1 VLGVGDWDNPPLTPN
16 TQHPTPNMEVYEVT
30 NVKNELPIAV
40 HVASGG
46 DARVKTG
53 GTVVELDGITG
64 GSFQVTNG
72 TRYRLFPN
80 LRANITALVLVGYS
94 NPLTLENGSRIAT
107 DLNETVDDVPAGT
120 TVYFAVL
127 SAMDLSPLEC
137 SEYDFLY
144 VTYYG

>member
-1 VLGVGDWDNPPLTPN
+1 
-16 TQHPTPNMEVYEVT
+16 MT

-53 GTVVELDGITG
+53 GTVVELDGISS
-64 GSFQVTNG
+64 GSFQVANG
-72 TRYRLFPN
+72 TRYRLFAS
-80 LRANITALVLVGYS
+80 LRANTGALVLVGYS
-94 NPLTLENGSRIAT
+94 NPLTIENGSYIAV
-107 DLNETVDDVPAGT
+107 DMKEVVDDVPAGT

>member
-1 VLGVGDWDNPPLTPN
+1 
-16 TQHPTPNMEVYEVT
+16 MT

-53 GTVVELDGITG
+53 ATVVELDGITG

-72 TRYRLFPN
+72 TRYRLLPN
-80 LRANITALVLVGYS
+80 LRGNTTAVVLVGYS
-94 NPLTLENGSRIAT
+94 SPLTLGNAARVAV
-107 DLNETVDDVPAGT
+107 DLNEMVDDVPEGT
-120 TVYFAVL
+120 TVYFVVF
-127 SAMDLSPLEC
+127 SVMDLSPLEC
-137 SEYDFLY
+137 GEYDFLY

>member
-1 VLGVGDWDNPPLTPN
+1 
-16 TQHPTPNMEVYEVT
+16 MT

-72 TRYRLFPN
+72 TRYRLLPN
-80 LRANITALVLVGYS
+80 LRANSTALILIGYT
-94 NPLTLENGSRIAT
+94 NPLTMGNASRIAT
-107 DLNETVDDVPAGT
+107 DVVEMVDDVPAGT
-120 TVYFAVL
+120 TVYFVVL
-127 SAMDLSPLEC
+127 NSMDLTPLEC